1 MADETERNE
10 PPNGLMLY
18 HLEFSTC
25 SQKVRLVLAEKGLA
39 YGSHLI
45 DRTKGELLSDWYLAI
60 NPNAVVPS
68 LVDHGRPVTDSSV
81 ICEYLDEVFPDPPLS
96 PPTALGRAEMR
107 SWMRYFEEVP
117 TTAIRIPS
125 FNQFKG
131 LHRETMG
138 EETFLAYTEK
148 LPLRKHFYRQM
159 GANGFDAQKT
169 EESLERLKNC
179 LKRVSDRLDDGRTFL
194 LGDAYTI
201 ADIVLVP
208 SVVRLED
215 LKLTALWDDLPNI
228 ARWYAAVQARPSF
241 AIAFAGGARIDPAKM
256 VPEPPPLAKA
266 AS

>member
-1 MADETERNE
+1 MAADAAQGET
-10 PPNGLMLY
+10 PNGLMLY

-25 SQKVRLVLAEKGLA
+25 SQKVRLALAEKGLD
-39 YGSHLI
+39 YGSYLI
-45 DRTKGELLSDWYLAI
+45 ERSKGDLLSDWYLAI
-60 NPNAVVPS
+60 NPNGVVPS
-68 LVDHGRPVTDSSV
+68 LVHNGAPVTDSSV
-81 ICEYLDEVFPDPPLS
+81 ICEYLEEVFPEPPLS
-96 PPTALGRAEMR
+96 PKTALGRAEMR

-131 LHRETMG
+131 LHRGTMG
-138 EETFLAYTEK
+138 EAAFLAYTEK

-159 GANGFDAQKT
+159 GDAGFDEQKT
-169 EESLERLKNC
+169 AESLERLKSC
-179 LKRVSDRLDDGRTFL
+179 LTRVSKRLEDGRTFL

-215 LKLTALWDDLPNI
+215 LKLTSLWDDLPNI

-241 AIAFAGGARIDPAKM
+241 AIAFKGGARIDPAKM
-256 VPEPPPLAKA
+256 VPEPPALAKA
-266 AS
+266 AR